1 MLYGEKKKNP
11 TELFYEKISMA
22 KLRNTKEYC
31 ISNNFFCK
39 PFLELKSLVIKQ
51 FPVVLIISSIEKFF
65 TNQAILA
72 VRPAFSLS
80 KEST

>member
-1 MLYGEKKKNP
+1 MLYGEKKLTK
-11 TELFYEKISMA
+11 ELFDEKISMA

-31 ISNNFFCK
+31 FSNNFFCK

-72 VRPAFSLS
+72 VRPAFFLS